1 MYHYLTRKTPF
12 SYILA
17 LNPVGLSCVLGARA
31 MKFLILA
38 LDMQPVL
45 WGREEAAAAPQLL
58 QLAQNLIEQVH
69 ACGGMML
76 PQEIEMS
83 GRRAVGH
90 A

>member
-1 MYHYLTRKTPF
+1 
-12 SYILA
+12 
-17 LNPVGLSCVLGARA
+17 

-45 WGREEAAAAPQLL
+45 WGSGEAATAPQVL

-76 PQEIEMS
+76 PQEIQMS
-83 GRRAVGH
+83 GRAVGH